1 MMLEPTI
8 AKKEPEIPK
17 KMTLRQMVDYNTN
30 IRQEESANRI
40 RDDLIIDV
48 VNNN

>member
-1 MMLEPTI
+1 MLEPTI
-8 AKKEPEIPK
+8 MKKEVKIPK

-30 IRQEESANRI
+30 VRQDESANKI
-40 RDDLIIDV
+40 RDDLIIDI